1 MQDDTTS
8 DPIPDAEIAD
18 AANTDSVAEAVD
30 DVDSGATLKQVLGAL
45 IFTAQ
50 HPLSLKELR
59 TCLVDVAKEHGGL
72 FNRFADIKEREIL
85 VAIEAMMLDV
95 DKVESGFLL
104 SETAT
109 GFRYQSDASAGPWVR
124 HMLGAGR
131 ASRLSRPSL
140 ETLAIIAYR
149 QPVTRSEIE
158 AVRGV
163 SVDHVVKLLME
174 MQLVKIVGRS
184 ELPGKPFQYGTTQSF
199 LEHFGLTEIEDLA
212 KVDPALF
219 AARAEAAQAKA
230 EKAKPE
236 PVVAEPE
243 LPSAPEPEPEMPT
256 EPSDEADATDSDTP
270 AEEPENVP

>member
-1 MQDDTTS
+1 MQDDTTP
-8 DPIPDAEIAD
+8 DVIPEAD
-18 AANTDSVAEAVD
+18 AAPSDSVSESVD
-30 DVDSGATLKQVLGAL
+30 DVDSGASLKQVLGAL
-45 IFTAQ
+45 IFAAQ

-72 FNRFADIKEREIL
+72 FNRFADIKEKEIL
-85 VAIEAMMLDV
+85 VAIEEMMLEV
-95 DKVESGFLL
+95 DKVASGFLL

-109 GFRYQSDASAGPWVR
+109 GFRFQSDASAGPWVR

-131 ASRLSRPSL
+131 ANRLSRPSL

-149 QPVTRSEIE
+149 QPVSRSDIE

-184 ELPGKPFQYGTTQSF
+184 ELPGKPFQYGTTQAF
-199 LEHFGLTEIEDLA
+199 LEHFGLTEIDDLA

-219 AARAEAAQAKA
+219 AARAEAAQAKTPDLPIQPVA
-230 EKAKPE
+230 ETAAE
-236 PVVAEPE
+236 PVAPTKEEPTTPTSEPE
-243 LPSAPEPEPEMPT
+243 SAKTGVEPNTQAE
-256 EPSDEADATDSDTP
+256 DA
-270 AEEPENVP
+270 ENVP